1 MEFNE
6 SEKISLAI
14 TDRFTVHG
22 RYTLIE
28 LKKIISYGN
37 GKQSSVF
44 IEPFVP
50 CLIVKDKDSYRLLN
64 AKNPI
69 VHNLLSV
76 YDGDTKVKFFLIN
89 DKKTEFEIEF
99 MTGEL
104 LPQQSPE
111 MSYED
116 FFRELASCPRK
127 QQAVLDYFC
136 PTPSPS
142 GSTLRINLD
151 ALLKLLGKNT
161 PSRNTVGNYFKPK
174 RATKK
179 PEIFKPT
186 QIDNSH
192 NANLNNFNS
201 AEKDNYPANY
211 SDENT
216 TIDHNLMLN
225 NADPQSATL
234 PAIDDRHDYN
244 FDISNE
250 LKEIWRQHSSSEF
263 SIEEI
268 IKRLRKQEKRLQ
280 NTFIDR
286 LQLEPESH
294 IFLEFIDGINK
305 FMIDPKYDK

>member
-1 MEFNE
+1 M
-6 SEKISLAI
+6 
-14 TDRFTVHG
+14 
-22 RYTLIE
+22 
-28 LKKIISYGN
+28 
-37 GKQSSVF
+37 
-44 IEPFVP
+44 P

-76 YDGDTKVKFFLIN
+76 YDGDTKVKFVLIN
-89 DKKTEFEIEF
+89 DKKMEFEIKF

-142 GSTLRINLD
+142 GSTLRVNLD
-151 ALLKLLGKNT
+151 AFLKLLGKNT

-174 RATKK
+174 KATKK
-179 PEIFKPT
+179 PNIFKPT
-186 QIDNSH
+186 QLDNSH

-201 AEKDNYPANY
+201 AEKDNYPANI
-211 SDENT
+211 SHADT
-216 TIDHNLMLN
+216 SIDHNSILN
-225 NADPQSATL
+225 NADPQGTTL
-234 PAIDDRHDYN
+234 SAIDNSHDDN

-250 LKEIWRQHSSSEF
+250 LKEIWRQYSSSEF

-268 IKRLRKQEKRLQ
+268 IKRLRKQEKRFQ
-280 NTFIDR
+280 NAFIDR

-294 IFLEFIDGINK
+294 NFLEFLDGINK
-305 FMIDPKYDK
+305 FMRDPQYDK